1 MLRRSVVPQASIIQR
16 LPGLQAS
23 DGTACKPDCLR
34 IICQPISF
42 GKSCLAN
49 RSNRFCIAV
58 LTRSFLM
65 FHCSFCYC
73 FGQQKRARFVHV
85 ERNRLNP
92 KHRLSCAGGE
102 RDLPVGLGLIIMFFC
117 LLVVYCHGRPLSG
130 KMTTSS
136 PSVFNSYPRGRYYPS
151 HETVPNKEP
160 GAKLCK
166 KITPIGVLQI
176 VDGESII

>member
-1 MLRRSVVPQASIIQR
+1 MQAGLSADN
-16 LPGLQAS
+16 LPTYLS
-23 DGTACKPDCLR
+23 REIL
-34 IICQPISF
+34 F
-42 GKSCLAN
+42 GKPIQEILHRCSYKVVSHVMLH
-49 RSNRFCIAV
+49 R
-58 LTRSFLM
+58 
-65 FHCSFCYC
+65 SFCYC
-73 FGQQKRARFVHV
+73 FGQQKKARFVHV
-85 ERNRLNP
+85 GT
-92 KHRLSCAGGE
+92 KQAQSKASGLSCAGGE